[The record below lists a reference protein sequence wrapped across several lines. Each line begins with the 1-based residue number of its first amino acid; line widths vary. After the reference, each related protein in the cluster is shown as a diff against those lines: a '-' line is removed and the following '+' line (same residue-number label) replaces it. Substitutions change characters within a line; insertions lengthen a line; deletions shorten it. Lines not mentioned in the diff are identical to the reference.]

1 MERLINILII
11 DDNPTDVAALQEI
24 ISGFG
29 NIILLSDSIENSYQI
44 VSKKEIGIIL
54 VNIKRFQSWGC

>member
-54 VNIKRFQSWGC
+54 VNIDSPLF